1 MIKEIHPRD
10 LPAAQLIEAL
20 GDIAIKGVNEDKN
33 NISKKCIDNLIE
45 IAIEFLELKSNDE
58 LLYKVER
65 DPMYSRQGS
74 PNQYVKYVLNELNR
88 IFDIALKHDNEEIKR
103 YLILYLSKILGKT
116 IKGENNWNIIEILY
130 ETNGYRGS
138 LYWKLMK
145 NTLEKGKELDKNFL
159 IQHLVSVPQFAIL
172 EQKFNQDYLE
182 QFITYHI
189 FRIIQIIIDENDYT
203 LFESLIDAFSHTLMF
218 RDPMGISND
227 IVFELYPHNY
237 GLIDQEFQG
246 RFSELNFLITHQCIK
261 DLSKIQDFRKKLE
274 EYRKLIIQK
283 QSKQEYIEKINTRFI
298 KINNKIDELFICSK
312 LYGTFFR
319 IGSYI
324 VSKGIGY
331 EKYIEKLWYYQKDSD
346 ERTSYIN
353 STPISNSIE
362 WNTLYV
368 TYSGVGS
375 SIYDIIEPFDDFNYS
390 KYRHEYYVLLL
401 LKNNKIMSFPSK
413 ETISQWNKKN
423 EEYKSRYFYEYVST
437 LNTEEFQKAFDEIIK
452 NKKEF
457 LSIIDLPDQSK
468 IKDRIKEMKNKLIEL
483 QNMKKNTVENVVLLS
498 KLNNQKITE
507 FKQKYIIGTYK
518 NHSKIETIA
527 KSHHDKNL
535 LESSCKIIQFDL
547 KMPRDAF
554 IDQGIISHFF
564 TEGGISILAANE
576 IFEIYAKIKQG
587 IKSTIEDTDDFLKQ
601 IQSATQKLK
610 QSGFNPNI
618 IFIPLNV
625 ETELMKK
632 HHDIF
637 YPKNLLKIDDET
649 NLYMINSWKHFDFT
663 DIIIYDSNQ
672 LSVTYKALDFSD
684 RLKIDV
690 LDTEEGKEHV
700 KFSSKIY
707 LSTRIDEK
715 DGYVRIINKN
725 VSKLDPTN
733 PDI

>member
-58 LLYKVER
+58 LLYKVES
-65 DPMYSRQGS
+65 DPTYSRQGS

-88 IFDIALKHDNEEIKR
+88 IFYIALKKENEEIKR
-103 YLILYLSKILGKT
+103 HLILHLSKILGKA

-130 ETNGYRGS
+130 ETKEYRGS

-145 NTLEKGKELDKNFL
+145 QSLEKGKELDKNFL
-159 IQHLVSVPQFAIL
+159 TQHLVSVPQFAIL

-189 FRIIQIIIDENDYT
+189 FRIAQMIIDENEYT
-203 LFESLIDAFSHTLMF
+203 LFENLIDGFSHTLTF
-218 RDPMGISND
+218 KDPIDISND
-227 IVFELYPHNY
+227 IVYELYPHNY
-237 GLIDQEFQG
+237 GLSDKEFQD
-246 RFSELNFLITHQCIK
+246 RFTELNFLITHQCIK
-261 DLSKIQDFRKKLE
+261 DLSKIQDFRKKLD

-283 QSKQEYIEKINTRFI
+283 QSKQEQIEKINDKFI
-298 KINNKIDELFICSK
+298 KINNKINEFFICSK

-319 IGSYI
+319 IGSYL
-324 VSKGIGY
+324 VSKGIDY
-331 EKYIEKLWYYQKDSD
+331 KKYIEKLWYYQKDSD

-368 TYSGVGS
+368 TYSGMGS

-390 KYRHEYYVLLL
+390 KYSYEYYALLL
-401 LKNNKIMSFPSK
+401 LKNNEIMSFPSK
-413 ETISQWNKKN
+413 EEIVQWNQKN

-437 LNTEEFQKAFDEIIK
+437 LNIDKIQNAFDEIIK

-457 LSIIDLPDQSK
+457 LSIIDPDQLK
-468 IKDRIKEMKNKLIEL
+468 IKKRISEIKNKLIEL
-483 QNMKKNTVENVVLLS
+483 KSMKKNTVENVVLSS
-498 KLNNQKITE
+498 KLNNQKLVE
-507 FKQKYIIGTYK
+507 FKQNYIIGTYK
-518 NHSKIETIA
+518 NHSKIDKIA
-527 KSHHDKNL
+527 TSHHDENL
-535 LESSCKIIQFDL
+535 LESSCKIIHSDL
-547 KMPRDAF
+547 AMPRDAF
-554 IDQGIISHFF
+554 IEQGIISHFF

-587 IKSTIEDTDDFLKQ
+587 IKSTIEDTDDFLNQ

-610 QSGFNPNI
+610 KSGFNPNI

-632 HHDIF
+632 QHVMF
-637 YPKNLLKIDDET
+637 YPNNLLKIDEET

-663 DIIIYDSNQ
+663 DIIIYDSSQ
-672 LSVTYKALDFSD
+672 LSVTYKAIDFSD

-690 LDTEEGKEHV
+690 LDTEEGNEHV
-700 KFSSKIY
+700 TFSSKIC
-707 LSTRIDEK
+707 LSTKIDKKE
-715 DGYVRIINKN
+715 GYVRIVNKN
-725 VSKLDPTN
+725 VPKLDPKN